1 MRNKFYKLFLLSFS
15 FTKGGAAIAAQKF
28 AGIATTFEGIQVTQL
43 SQDQADKFQLLKRI
57 VSFGLSKLQFD
68 SNPIKHSLNLF
79 SYRSV
84 IEYFTQHSDS
94 LHHIHWI
101 NNDTV
106 SVFDF
111 SKIPKGG
118 IITLH
123 DEWLYC
129 GTEHCYK
136 TLDNTDYFEHGY
148 PLFMP
153 GCFGFPWNSLIW
165 RIKLNKLSHRDDLIY
180 TVPSVWMLERAK
192 RSKILKNADVRLLS
206 NPIDTDTFKPSTRD
220 EIHQFRSG
228 VGFSDDAFIFCF
240 GAVGGKQ
247 SHLKGVQLLE
257 KALDI
262 LHQTLDKESIK
273 RVKILMFGGKQQ
285 GTDVYAGFE
294 AYYLGHISNP
304 IDLAK
309 VYSSTNCVV
318 VPSLVESFGQVA
330 AEGLACETPVV
341 SFKCS
346 GLQDIVIDEVTG
358 LCAQPFSVDSLADK
372 LKLMLETSISD
383 RKHLAKNGREHVV
396 NFFSYPVVAEQ
407 YQVIIND
414 AISLK
419 EK

>member
-1 MRNKFYKLFLLSFS
+1 MYNFVQVSFS

-28 AGIATTFEGIQVTQL
+28 AGIATTFEGVQVAQL

-79 SYRSV
+79 SYRPV
-84 IEYFTQHSDS
+84 IESFTQYSDS

-111 SKIPKGG
+111 DKIPAGS
-118 IITLH
+118 IVTLH

-129 GTEHCYK
+129 GAEHYYK
-136 TLDNTDYFEHGY
+136 VLDNADYFEHGY
-148 PLFMP
+148 PLFMKE
-153 GCFGFPWNSLIW
+153 CFGFPWNSLIW
-165 RIKLNKLSHRDDLIY
+165 RVKLNKLSHRSDLIY
-180 TVPSVWMLERAK
+180 TVPSAWMLERAK
-192 RSKILKNADVRLLS
+192 RSKILKNVDVRLLP
-206 NPIDTDTFKPSTRD
+206 NPIDTDTFKPSTCD
-220 EIHQFRSG
+220 EIHQFRRS

-240 GAVGGKQ
+240 GAIGGKQ
-247 SHLKGVQLLE
+247 SHLKGAQLLE
-257 KALDI
+257 KALGI
-262 LHQTLDKESIK
+262 LRQTLDEKSIK
-273 RVKILMFGGKQQ
+273 RVKFLMFGGKQQ
-285 GTDVYAGFE
+285 GAGAYAGFE

-309 VYSSTNCVV
+309 VYSSANCVV

-372 LKLMLETSISD
+372 LKLMLETSTSD
-383 RKHLAKNGREHVV
+383 RKHLAKNGRGHVV
-396 NFFSYPVVAEQ
+396 KNFSYPVVAEQ

-414 AISLK
+414 AIYLK
-419 EK
+419 AK